1 MTTTNPTSATNGC
14 PAPRGSASRASGHGL
29 LGLIALNVALLA
41 LLAWVT
47 FPSSAGA
54 QSRRNG
60 LYSIVGG
67 TVNGAP
73 TGVAYIVDEVNQ
85 EMVAVSWNDTTKKL
99 VGLGYAN
106 LAADAAKFNRSRP

>member
-1 MTTTNPTSATNGC
+1 MTTSPTHASS
-14 PAPRGSASRASGHGL
+14 GSAAGRSGLHGL
-29 LGLIALNVALLA
+29 IVLNVALLA
-41 LLAWVT
+41 LLAWIT
-47 FPSSAGA
+47 FPSRAEA